1 MGLAA
6 VLMFSCPDG
15 PLSRTSAFPPI
26 ATELR
31 TSLEVRKVPKPEVVN
46 SFDDFICGR
55 EQRGRDREAKR
66 FCGPEIDYHL
76 EFGGLHD
83 R

>member
-1 MGLAA
+1 MSLVGQSRRFGTLPATSGLPRSTDINRPAW
-6 VLMFSCPDG
+6 L
-15 PLSRTSAFPPI
+15 
-26 ATELR
+26 
-31 TSLEVRKVPKPEVVN
+31 VRFVPKPEVVN